1 MNHPEPTFALLV
13 SHLRDA
19 YPNFSYLHVVEP
31 RIAGS
36 SDRDVL
42 DGESN
47 GFLRAIWKG
56 PSSLR
61 NGSVYIS
68 AGGYTPEEALA
79 KAEEND
85 ELVAFGRYFISNV
98 RIVYVAIYFQLLKL
112 KLNIFSPTFLHG

>member
-1 MNHPEPTFALLV
+1 MRMNHPEPTFALLV
-13 SHLRDA
+13 SQLRDA

-31 RIAGS
+31 RIAGA
-36 SDRDVL
+36 SDRDAL

-47 GFLRAIWKG
+47 DFLRAIWKG
-56 PSSLR
+56 PSSLK

-98 RIVYVAIYFQLLKL
+98 RIVNVHFISNLQS
-112 KLNIFSPTFLHG
+112 LNFIIA